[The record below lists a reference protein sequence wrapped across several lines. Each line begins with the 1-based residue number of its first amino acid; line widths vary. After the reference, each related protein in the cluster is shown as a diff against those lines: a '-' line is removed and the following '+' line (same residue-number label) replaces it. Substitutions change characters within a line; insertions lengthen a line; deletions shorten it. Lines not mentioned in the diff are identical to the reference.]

1 MPIEP
6 IKNMIVAQL
15 GARMHYAVP
24 KILHQ
29 GGLLNHLYTDA
40 YFGKG
45 IWQAVNYVPHK
56 LLPDNLKRFKDRNDK
71 IIPDQKISSYL
82 KLGLDYHLKRQRI
95 KDANQRIDVSLWA
108 GRKFNRMVLK
118 SLKEPDHLYVF
129 NSAGLELLE
138 HMHPY
143 GKIGFVEQTIAPRA
157 LEYQLLMQ
165 QKEKYP
171 DWQES
176 ALSYDKIKAFADR
189 ERAEWE
195 LADFI
200 VCGSDFVK
208 EGIRQINGPVDK
220 CVVVPY
226 GIDQTLFRTNRDT
239 QQPEKR
245 KLHVLT
251 VGRLGLRKGTPAIL
265 ESAKKLKD
273 MADFRLVGP
282 GTVPDA
288 TRNTLSSNVSIIGPV
303 PRLEVHR
310 HYQWAD
316 VFLLP
321 SVCEGSATSTYEA
334 MAYGLP
340 LVVTPNTGSIA
351 RHQEEGLVIEATDP
365 DAICEAIAQ
374 LYDDPDLLH
383 RLGESAQQRA
393 QYGSLTAY
401 AQRLMQLMNK
411 VLK

>member
-1 MPIEP
+1 
-6 IKNMIVAQL
+6 MIVAQL

-45 IWQAVNYVPHK
+45 IWQGLSYVPNK

-71 IIPDQKISSYL
+71 LIPDQKVSSYL
-82 KLGLDYHLKRQRI
+82 KFGLDYHLKRKRV
-95 KDANQRIDVSLWA
+95 KDANERLDVSLWA
-108 GRKFNRMVLK
+108 GRKFNSMVLK
-118 SLKEPDHLYVF
+118 ALKEPDHLYVF
-129 NSAGLELLE
+129 NSAGKELLE
-138 HMHPY
+138 CMSKH
-143 GKIGFVEQTIAPRA
+143 GKIGFVEQTIAPRE

-165 QKEKYP
+165 EKDKYP

-195 LADFI
+195 LAHFI

-208 EGIRQINGPVDK
+208 EGVRQMNGPVDK
-220 CVVVPY
+220 CIVVPY
-226 GIDQTLFRTNRDT
+226 GIDQTLFNTSRHT
-239 QQPEKR
+239 QMMSGKR
-245 KLHVLT
+245 KLKVLT
-251 VGRLGLRKGTPAIL
+251 VGRLGLRKGTPAIID
-265 ESAKKLKD
+265 SAKKLEGI
-273 MADFRLVGP
+273 ADFRLVGP
-282 GTVPDA
+282 GAVPDN
-288 TRNTLSSNVSIIGPV
+288 TRRALSNNVHITGPV
-303 PRLEVHR
+303 PRLEVHQ

-340 LVVTPNTGSIA
+340 VVVTSNTGSIA
-351 RHQEEGLVIEATDP
+351 RHQEDGLVIEATDP
-365 DAICEAIAQ
+365 DAICTAITQ
-374 LYDDPDLLH
+374 LYNDPDLLH
-383 RLGESAQQRA
+383 RLGKSAQQRA
-393 QYGSLTAY
+393 AYGSLAAY
-401 AQRLMQLMNK
+401 EQRLMHLINKGLNK
-411 VLK
+411 V